1 MGNTT
6 SEIQTQNVEAQPL
19 ISTEEQLSV
28 DNPSIQS
35 DQSVDT
41 VENTVNDTVN
51 DTVENTVNDTVQSI
65 INKKYVHPVI
75 DLINSNQSENEIIE
89 VLKSFV
95 GTNVVGTNEN
105 GQTIYDCVDQVEL
118 FGPAMQV
125 FCHCA
130 CYGKKDV
137 TDWILKNYVPLQVSY
152 GDNFTFFETQKYK
165 HFDISDMLVKHE
177 SFVPSYEVMQN
188 LLSRSKYDLLEH
200 CLNNPNLE
208 KSHIDHYNLFIQYL
222 SNKQYSNI
230 NELLV
235 SLKKDSN
242 TPIVSG
248 NESET
253 QPLQVTEI
261 VNVNDNVTLDEISYS
276 EIVTDTLPQNV
287 ESGIQLES
295 TTEVKPESTTEVKP
309 ESTSEVQPE
318 STTEFQPESTT
329 VVEPE
334 STTKVEPESTTEF
347 QPESTTEV
355 EPESTTEPQV
365 ESTTEFQ
372 PESSTEPQVESTVEV
387 QAESMNESSYF
398 QYNKPTY
405 DI

>member
-19 ISTEEQLSV
+19 ISTNEQLSV

-41 VENTVNDTVN
+41 VENTVNDTV
-51 DTVENTVNDTVQSI
+51 ENTANDNAQSI

-152 GDNFTFFETQKYK
+152 GDNFTFFETQKFK

-242 TPIVSG
+242 TSIVPG

-253 QPLQVTEI
+253 EPLLITKI
-261 VNVNDNVTLDEISYS
+261 VNVDDNVTLNEVSYP
-276 EIVTDTLPQNV
+276 EIVTVTLPQNV
-287 ESGIQLES
+287 GSGIQNESTTEPQAESTTEIQTES
-295 TTEVKPESTTEVKP
+295 TTEVE
-309 ESTSEVQPE
+309 
-318 STTEFQPESTT
+318 
-329 VVEPE
+329 
-334 STTKVEPESTTEF
+334 
-347 QPESTTEV
+347 PESTTEV
-355 EPESTTEPQV
+355 EPESTTEVEP
-365 ESTTEFQ
+365 ESTTEVEAESTTKVE
-372 PESSTEPQVESTVEV
+372 PESTTEPQAESTTKVEPESTTEVEAESTPEVQSESTTEPQV
-387 QAESMNESSYF
+387 ESMNESSYF